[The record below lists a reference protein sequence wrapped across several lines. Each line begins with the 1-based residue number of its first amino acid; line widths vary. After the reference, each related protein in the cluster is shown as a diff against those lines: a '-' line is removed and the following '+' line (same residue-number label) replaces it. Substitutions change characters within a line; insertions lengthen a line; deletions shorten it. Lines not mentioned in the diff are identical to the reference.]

1 MAHCDDGPLRKK
13 RTNERRTKLAHDH
26 HGGRVTGDGDRK
38 YRHHRPGDCSLR
50 HFRILFFLRI
60 LRFGSWVDDSPI
72 FRMADG
78 MLPRIVWTGHQTQ
91 GYQTKSLIARVLR
104 RWVFEYDRE
113 VLIGTV

>member
-1 MAHCDDGPLRKK
+1 
-13 RTNERRTKLAHDH
+13 
-26 HGGRVTGDGDRK
+26 
-38 YRHHRPGDCSLR
+38 
-50 HFRILFFLRI
+50 
-60 LRFGSWVDDSPI
+60 
-72 FRMADG
+72 MADG